1 MIKHRNDNLTK
12 DEELELGRKIQAMRK
27 IKESFGDEYDFYEL
41 SKEEAKV
48 VMDGEDALEIL
59 TGNYINFARDIAH
72 KHYKRTGTRYGIDDL
87 LQDAISALIESA
99 NNYDPEENCR
109 LGTYAFYGI
118 TKKVSTTINYQRLV
132 RMPENKMG
140 EYVLISRAQRAYNDL
155 SEEEKSKYKNE
166 LEYVYENVGK
176 LKREEVDLILENM
189 QPQVSLNANIYDGD
203 GELMDILVDENS
215 EIEIKSVDALDKNVE
230 RIISEL
236 TPFQR
241 DLIAFEYEAFP
252 ASMTYEEFLNK
263 YNVTDKK
270 AKHETRKVVTVMANI
285 AKKYNLKATI

>member
-27 IKESFGDEYDFYEL
+27 IKDSVEDYDFYKL
-41 SKEEAKV
+41 SKEDADV
-48 VMDGEDALEIL
+48 VMKGEDALEVL

-99 NNYDPEENCR
+99 NNYDPKENCR

-140 EYVLISRAQRAYNDL
+140 EYILISRAQRAYNDL
-155 SEEEKSKYKNE
+155 PKEEQNKYKNE
-166 LEYVYENVGK
+166 LEYVYENVGD
-176 LKREEVDLILENM
+176 LKKKEVDLILENM

-203 GELMDILVDENS
+203 GELMDVLVDENS
-215 EIEIKSVDALDKNVE
+215 EIEIKSIDALDKNVE

-252 ASMTYEEFLNK
+252 ASMSYKEFLEK
-263 YNVTDKK
+263 YDVTDKK